1 MESTGTPEPSGAQ
14 SAYRLLDVL
23 TEVALHAEGVTA
35 TDVARAVGLTQP
47 TTHRLLKVLCSR
59 GFAIHDQVGGR
70 YRPGPQIRLL
80 AGDGVDHVV
89 LTEIARPLLL
99 QLRDE
104 TDETVLMSVRNGL
117 HLTYVEVVTSRHSVQ
132 MHGAPGMRVPLHAT
146 SQGKVIMAF
155 AAPELAQRLVDQLD
169 YSRYTPNTVTKAEDL
184 ADILAEVRETGYA
197 VNLEEREAGVRS
209 LAAPIL
215 DSSGTAIAA
224 VCVGGPIFRI
234 SETDLRGRLADQVR
248 ATARAISQ
256 RLAERTAAAG
266 RPE

>member
-1 MESTGTPEPSGAQ
+1 MESAGTSETSGAQ
-14 SAYRLLDVL
+14 SAHRLLDVL

-35 TDVARAVGLTQP
+35 TDVARAVGLTTP
-47 TTHRLLKVLCSR
+47 TTHRLLKVLCGR
-59 GFAIHDQVGGR
+59 GFAVHDQNAGR

-89 LTEIARPLLL
+89 LTEVARPLLL

-104 TDETVLMSVRNGL
+104 TGETVLMSVRNGM
-117 HLTYVEVVTSRHSVQ
+117 HLTYVEVVTSGHSVQ

-155 AAPELAQRLVDQLD
+155 AAPGLGERLVDQLD
-169 YSRYTPNTVTKAEDL
+169 YSRFTPNTITKAEDL
-184 ADILAEVRETGYA
+184 ADVLAEVRETGYA

-215 DSSGTAIAA
+215 DSSGTAVAA

-234 SETDLRGRLADQVR
+234 SEADLRGHLADRVR
-248 ATARAISQ
+248 QAAQEISR
-256 RLAERTAAAG
+256 RLAERTTTG
-266 RPE
+266 GFV